1 MNTETLNALK
11 QLAQAK
17 ATVLSALND
26 DTLPIT
32 EKEILDGVLLNL
44 QDQENTL
51 INYTLQDMTDR
62 INASN
67 IALQA
72 LIQQMNSAS
81 QQIAGINSAIKKV
94 SNVLSTL
101 AEITSKALAA
111 GLLG

>member
-11 QLAQAK
+11 QVAQAR

-26 DTLPIT
+26 DTLPVN
-32 EKEILDGVLLNL
+32 EKGMLQAVLLNL
-44 QDQENTL
+44 QDQEDAL
-51 INYTLQDMTDR
+51 INYTLQDMADK

-67 IALQA
+67 TALQA
-72 LIQQMNSAS
+72 LIQQMNTAS
-81 QQIAGINSAIKKV
+81 QQITAVNNAIKKV

-101 AEITSKALAA
+101 AEITNKALAA